1 MDETVQKAIE
11 QQEQVDVVNSE
22 MKGIFVPSY
31 KLFGFVQPDLQILA
45 LLEVSDRDDMAHIV
59 VDGMELGN
67 SVNRTRQII
76 NKRNKLEIKIRDT
89 HL

>member
-1 MDETVQKAIE
+1 
-11 QQEQVDVVNSE
+11 
-22 MKGIFVPSY
+22 MKGNIVPSY
-31 KLFGFVQPDLQILA
+31 KFFGLVQADLQILA

-76 NKRNKLEIKIRDT
+76 NKRGKLEIKIRDT
-89 HL
+89 YR